1 MQNSEN
7 ELLPQHWLRNYL
19 PMWIG
24 QAISILGSRL
34 VQFALIWYLTE
45 KTGSPTVLASATLV
59 GLIPGVILGPFAGA
73 LVDRWNRKLTMILS
87 DGMVALATVVLAIL
101 FAANFIQPWHIY
113 VLLFIR
119 SLAGIFEFPAMK
131 ASVSLM
137 VPGEF
142 YAKLSGIN
150 QVLEGVI
157 TITAPPLGALLLAV
171 LPMQGVLA
179 IDLVTAGLAIGLLIL
194 LVKVPQPVRVDTV
207 DRVTV
212 RQVLLDVREGFKYA
226 LTWPGL
232 LMLLLAATIIDTVA
246 SPAFSLMPLLISKY
260 FGGGAMEL
268 GWMEAAFGV
277 GILAG
282 GLLLGIWG
290 GFKRKTLTIFIAIFG
305 MGIGITTLSLVP
317 GSALNVAIALM
328 GLTGVMHAFANG
340 PLGALLQ
347 AKVQPEMQGRMF
359 SVMNSLMNATVPIGL
374 IFAGPVAKHFGIR
387 NMYLATGL
395 ICLLIGVAGRA
406 IKAVY
411 TLDDQAPGGSLPPK
425 ATLASSST
433 IQPE

>member
-87 DGMVALATVVLAIL
+87 DGMVALATVLLAIL
-101 FAANFIQPWHIY
+101 FAANLIQPWHIY

-150 QVLEGVI
+150 QVLEGSS
-157 TITAPPLGALLLAV
+157 
-171 LPMQGVLA
+171 Q
-179 IDLVTAGLAIGLLIL
+179 
-194 LVKVPQPVRVDTV
+194 
-207 DRVTV
+207 
-212 RQVLLDVREGFKYA
+212 
-226 LTWPGL
+226 
-232 LMLLLAATIIDTVA
+232 
-246 SPAFSLMPLLISKY
+246 
-260 FGGGAMEL
+260 
-268 GWMEAAFGV
+268 
-277 GILAG
+277 
-282 GLLLGIWG
+282 
-290 GFKRKTLTIFIAIFG
+290 
-305 MGIGITTLSLVP
+305 
-317 GSALNVAIALM
+317 
-328 GLTGVMHAFANG
+328 
-340 PLGALLQ
+340 
-347 AKVQPEMQGRMF
+347 
-359 SVMNSLMNATVPIGL
+359 
-374 IFAGPVAKHFGIR
+374 
-387 NMYLATGL
+387 
-395 ICLLIGVAGRA
+395 
-406 IKAVY
+406 
-411 TLDDQAPGGSLPPK
+411 LPPRHWGPSCWRSYPCK
-425 ATLASSST
+425 AFWRL
-433 IQPE
+433 IW